1 MPRIAHS
8 EKVLNGKGRVIL
20 YENGD
25 SAGKWFYK
33 EKIEGSKDSYKTKVI
48 DGANTLEEAKER
60 VIEIAFELAKDPVKP
75 SVINSNIDP
84 LDLIAREEKLLRQ
97 KERLNRAEQK
107 KNNPKISLEKAF
119 KDWFKQEQK
128 RVDAGALAQSSF
140 DHKFNCCRHIK
151 FYLKHKKV
159 SMSSQINES
168 TFDDYCIFRLKDT
181 DKRILIQREL
191 SVLGE
196 FIKSYL
202 VKYKYIPAR
211 LWLDGQF
218 LPKIDVRQTDRD
230 ANPAIN
236 PEDWGVIIN
245 HIRNNWRKEAYE
257 T

>member
-33 EKIEGSKDSYKTKVI
+33 EKIEGSKDSYRSRCI
-48 DGANTLEEAKER
+48 EGANTLEEAKER

-75 SVINSNIDP
+75 TFINPNIDP

-119 KDWFKQEQK
+119 KDWFTQEQK

-159 SMSSQINES
+159 SMFSQINES
-168 TFDDYCIFRLKDT
+168 TFDNTLKLL
-181 DKRILIQREL
+181 R
-191 SVLGE
+191 
-196 FIKSYL
+196 
-202 VKYKYIPAR
+202 
-211 LWLDGQF
+211 
-218 LPKIDVRQTDRD
+218 
-230 ANPAIN
+230 
-236 PEDWGVIIN
+236 
-245 HIRNNWRKEAYE
+245 
-257 T
+257 